1 MTIKNS
7 ALKALAINLALWVP
21 NYGVAQDVTQ
31 EVLQEY
37 MEFSNYF
44 AGIIVPEQLTK
55 DFFDAVTFIDT
66 RNAEQFEQNTI
77 PGAINIEW
85 RDVFGRIDEI
95 PKDKKVVLFCNT
107 GSLSAQAAF
116 ALRAT
121 GHENVLLLQTGLIG
135 WTEKAPY
142 KP

>member
-7 ALKALAINLALWVP
+7 VLKTLAINLALWVP
-21 NYGVAQDVTQ
+21 NYGVAQNVTQ